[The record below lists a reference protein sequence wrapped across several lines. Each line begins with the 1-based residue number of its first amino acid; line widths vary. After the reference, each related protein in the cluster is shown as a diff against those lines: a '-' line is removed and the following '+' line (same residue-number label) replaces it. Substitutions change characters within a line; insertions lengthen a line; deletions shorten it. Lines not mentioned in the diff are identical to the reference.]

1 MVTAPAITGTTPALA
16 ADPTPE
22 PVVLAIRDDD
32 IRAAGG
38 LQSAIDQKIEIV
50 QAAII
55 DRQEEHKL
63 KTGRYFQGLRTH
75 RQTPRTN
82 TYPDAWY
89 DHPSDQGH
97 QWRHL
102 KAMNFEA
109 MPFSVK
115 IDTYSGVTGS
125 GWVACY
131 RALIDDV
138 EMERCSG
145 WGPELRDT
153 DWSAVNDNP

>member
-1 MVTAPAITGTTPALA
+1 
-16 ADPTPE
+16 
-22 PVVLAIRDDD
+22 
-32 IRAAGG
+32 
-38 LQSAIDQKIEIV
+38 
-50 QAAII
+50 
-55 DRQEEHKL
+55 
-63 KTGRYFQGLRTH
+63 
-75 RQTPRTN
+75 
-82 TYPDAWY
+82 
-89 DHPSDQGH
+89 
-97 QWRHL
+97 
-102 KAMNFEA
+102 